1 LEAVVK
7 KDNLWWRIGGTLMI
21 GLFVGYLDRTALSV
35 ALPSVARDLGF
46 AGEKSAL
53 TSSWALTSF
62 LIGYAFAN
70 VIGGILTRKMDPK
83 KVVIWTFGLWSIATA
98 FVGLTDSVAVL
109 LVCRAV
115 LGVGEG
121 IYWPQ
126 QSRFAKAFFPPTERT
141 RANAVIQY
149 YGQFIALAAGFALL
163 TPLYNAFGWRILFF
177 IVGGIGFF
185 GIVPLYI
192 FALKPESQGPYAAPP
207 EQIRSSPL
215 TLSSL
220 GGPAFLLLLFSYF
233 TQGMLFWGITL
244 WISLAVKSVG
254 FTGNMQALASA
265 LPYIAAVLLAPM
277 MTRISDRTGKRVLIA
292 ALGLLTAGILL
303 MFLPAVTSGY
313 AKLALITL
321 SLGGLASTFT
331 PNIWSILQSTI
342 NPEAIG
348 PASGIMNGVG
358 AGGGGTAAGFLVG
371 LMSSATGNFMSGFV
385 VLGALASL
393 GGLALLLYGRIKA
406 PTLPLFTATSPS
418 APLRNNAKLR
428 SHA

>member
-1 LEAVVK
+1 MK
-7 KDNLWWRIGGTLMI
+7 KDSHWWRIGATLMV

-35 ALPSVARDLGF
+35 ALPEVAKDLGF
-46 AGEKSAL
+46 GGAKFAL

-70 VIGGILTRKMDPK
+70 VLGGILTRKMEPK

-98 FVGLTDSVAVL
+98 FVGLTDSIAVL
-109 LVCRAV
+109 LICRLL

-149 YGQFIALAAGFALL
+149 YGQFTALAAGFALL
-163 TPLYNAFGWRILFF
+163 TPLYNAFGWRVLFF
-177 IVGGIGFF
+177 IVGGIGLF

-192 FALKPESQGPYAAPP
+192 ASLKPESEGPYATPLA
-207 EQIRSSPL
+207 QIRSAPL

-254 FTGNMQALASA
+254 FTGNMQAFASA
-265 LPYIAAVLLAPM
+265 LPYIAAVVLAPM
-277 MTRISDRTGKRVLIA
+277 MTRLSDRTGKRVLIA
-292 ALGLLTAGILL
+292 ALGLLMAGVLL

-342 NPEAIG
+342 DPEAIG
-348 PASGIMNGVG
+348 PASGIMNGIG
-358 AGGGGTAAGFLVG
+358 AGGGGTVAGFLVG
-371 LMSSATGNFMSGFV
+371 LMSSTTGNFMSGFV
-385 VLGALASL
+385 VLGALASV
-393 GGLALLLYGRIKA
+393 GGLALLLYGRIKT
-406 PTLPLFTATSPS
+406 PTSPVS
-418 APLRNNAKLR
+418 TSSKATPLPNNTKLQR
-428 SHA
+428 HA